1 MKFIIGTKQEM
12 DQIFSANGEVL
23 PVTKIKAG
31 PCFICEKKETAK
43 DGYRAVKVAFSE
55 TKNVNKP
62 LAGFFK
68 KILGNESLFYSNL
81 HEFRLD
87 ESDKMFDKLSTG
99 NKLDAEIFAVGDI
112 VDVTGISKGKGF
124 QGVVKRHHFHG
135 SPASH
140 GHKDQLR
147 MPGSIGAGEP
157 QHVFPGM
164 RMGGHMGNEQ
174 KTSKNLEVVAVVPE
188 ANEIWVKG
196 AVPGAT
202 GCTVLIKGDGEFE
215 VKAAEAAKD
224 TQKTEEV
231 KQ

>member
-1 MKFIIGTKQEM
+1 M
-12 DQIFSANGEVL
+12 DQIFSANGDVL

-43 DGYRAVKVAFSE
+43 DGYRAVKVAFGE

-62 LAGFFK
+62 LSGFFK
-68 KILGNESLFYSNL
+68 KIFGNDSLFYKNL
-81 HEFRLD
+81 HEFRLAND
-87 ESDKMFDKLSTG
+87 DKMFDKLATG
-99 NKLDAEIFAVGDI
+99 NKLDADVFAVGDI

-157 QHVFPGM
+157 QHVFKGM
-164 RMGGHMGNEQ
+164 RMGGHMGAEQ
-174 KTSKNLEVVAVVPE
+174 QTAKNLEVVAVYPE
-188 ANEIWVKG
+188 LNEIWVKG

-202 GCTVLIKGDGEFE
+202 GGLIYIKGKGEFE
-215 VKAAEAAKD
+215 VKTSESAKD